1 MDHNQM
7 EIWRD
12 FSESKLLQKL
22 TSKVKF
28 FLIYKT
34 QKYLWEILYGKPR
47 HGMQIPLLK
56 FLDAAR
62 KKWWITSM

>member
-1 MDHNQM
+1 M
-7 EIWRD
+7 D

-34 QKYLWEILYGKPR
+34 QKYLWEILYGKLR
-47 HGMQIPLLK
+47 RSMQIPLLK

-62 KKWWITSM
+62 KK

>member
-47 HGMQIPLLK
+47 RSMQIPLLK